1 MHIAK
6 ELDRPNLYGRY
17 CPILQSSG
25 MGKSRLLD
33 EFSKQYFMI
42 PVNLR
47 SAGSKGLSY
56 QCYLQGLLNLS

>member
-1 MHIAK
+1 
-6 ELDRPNLYGRY
+6 
-17 CPILQSSG
+17 

-56 QCYLQGLLNLS
+56 QYYLQGLLNLS